1 MCICCNVCICASGV
15 CVYLCVCLCV
25 CVHVW
30 VHVCCLTHYHPSC
43 RWRCFCGVHFLP
55 LPAKWKR
62 STAWPL
68 LTLWIMTRGK
78 KQKKTS
84 RNSSSQLVSVIC
96 FFITFADP
104 PLPPPPPKNMY
115 VSPFQLW
122 NFLQGREPYPLF
134 DEHKQPT
141 EKIMNTTVIK
151 RKSSTGGPQFLVCP
165 LS

>member
-1 MCICCNVCICASGV
+1 MSVHEIKQNTCVVCAFVVMCVSVHLV
-15 CVYLCVCLCV
+15 CVCLCVCLCV

-55 LPAKWKR
+55 LPAKWER

-84 RNSSSQLVSVIC
+84 RNSSTQLVSVIC

-104 PLPPPPPKNMY
+104 PLPPPPPPQEHVCLPFSTMKFSSGQGTISFVWWTQTTYWKN
-115 VSPFQLW
+115 
-122 NFLQGREPYPLF
+122 N
-134 DEHKQPT
+134 EH
-141 EKIMNTTVIK
+141 N
-151 RKSSTGGPQFLVCP
+151 SD
-165 LS
+165 